1 MPPGLSDEQR
11 LCLTQ
16 GRLAKDFGMSIKI
29 VKLPNAEVII
39 LEKSKEDIFVL
50 LLPDQ
55 EEFNI
60 LDSDKKDFAQL
71 VGTI

>member
-1 MPPGLSDEQR
+1 
-11 LCLTQ
+11 
-16 GRLAKDFGMSIKI
+16 
-29 VKLPNAEVII
+29 